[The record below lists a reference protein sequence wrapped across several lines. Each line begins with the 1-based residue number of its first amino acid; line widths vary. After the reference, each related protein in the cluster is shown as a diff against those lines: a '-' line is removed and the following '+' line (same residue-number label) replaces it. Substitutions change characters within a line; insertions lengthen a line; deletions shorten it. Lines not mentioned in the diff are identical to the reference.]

1 MIDHLKLALF
11 VIQCCI
17 GIWDL
22 WQPQDILLHRTHKSV
37 RSLHQDHHMELLQQ
51 NKTYFIYYLF
61 FYFYF
66 LFFIYLLS
74 IYYYYYFFFMM
85 FERKQPPS
93 KQIDI
98 KSWYLLYMLNVF
110 RVNKN
115 EHK

>member
-51 NKTYFIYYLF
+51 NKTYFIH
-61 FYFYF
+61 
-66 LFFIYLLS
+66 
-74 IYYYYYFFFMM
+74 YFFFFFFFLFICYLFIIIIIIFLM

-98 KSWYLLYMLNVF
+98 KSWYLLYMFNVF